1 MLSPHFH
8 WFDWK
13 YLTRVIPR
21 YGADVNSMS
30 DTGSTPVRSAC
41 FMTHLDI
48 VKLLVKRPLCH
59 SHVTF
64 IWLHSE
70 FRWPTMRT
78 SNDPTTTEARAWSTA
93 CRALSSASSCWSTGR
108 MSMHRTFS
116 ARQPSTTPSRFAF
129 FSDAHAIDIYGII
142 WCWKMHFSGAQI
154 WDNKV
159 VAILWCKPLVGVPVQ
174 GWCPSDCLPQGGNNQ
189 YIHPLISKMLLN
201 TNESIYVI

>member
-59 SHVTF
+59 SHVTY
-64 IWLHSE
+64 IWLHLE

-129 FSDAHAIDIYGII
+129 FSDTHAIDI
-142 WCWKMHFSGAQI
+142 WCWKMHITFHFQEHRFETTKLLLSYGANPWLESRYRDDALQTACLKVGIIKIFILSFSI
-154 WDNKV
+154 
-159 VAILWCKPLVGVPVQ
+159 C
-174 GWCPSDCLPQGGNNQ
+174 
-189 YIHPLISKMLLN
+189 
-201 TNESIYVI
+201 